1 MGDKL
6 MPILKWV
13 GGKTQLLDEIV
24 KRLPEEGFNR
34 YFEPFIGGGALLFHL
49 SPDNAVINDFNTELI
64 NYYNVVKRAPK
75 TLIKELKKHKN
86 EEVYFYDQRDL
97 DRSVDYAELTD
108 IQRASRFQFLNK
120 TAYSGLY
127 RVNLKGEF
135 NTPYGKYKNPNI
147 VNEDRIL
154 AVHTYFKEKKI
165 KILNTDFET
174 AVHSA
179 KEGDFVY
186 FDPPYDVADN
196 VSKFTGYTSAG
207 FNRDSQLKLKE
218 LCDSLNKKNVK
229 FIVSNSNTDFINELY
244 KEYTIDVIKANRS
257 INSDG
262 NNRRKSAE
270 EVLIKNY

>member
-1 MGDKL
+1 MADKL
-6 MPILKWV
+6 IPILKWV

-24 KRLPEEGFNR
+24 KRLPKEGFNR
-34 YFEPFIGGGALLFHL
+34 YFEPFIGGGALLFYL
-49 SPDNAVINDFNTELI
+49 SPENAVINDFNTELI

-97 DRSVDYAELTD
+97 DRSVNYAELTD

-154 AVHTYFKEKKI
+154 AVHKYFKEKKV

-207 FNRDSQLKLKE
+207 FNRDSQHKLKE
-218 LCDSLNKKNVK
+218 LCDSLNKKKVK

-244 KEYTIDVIKANRS
+244 KGYVIDVIKANRN
-257 INSDG
+257 INSNGDS
-262 NNRRKSAE
+262 RKKSAE
-270 EVLIKNY
+270 EVLIRNY